1 MVQLPDPFQ
10 ITKSFDGQST
20 VLSVQGELDMATAPE
35 LRAELAHLANSKCDV
50 VVDLSRVT
58 FMDSSGIRAL
68 LDAHQSM
75 VRVDRR
81 FALGAASRIVTRA
94 LKLTQLDQ
102 VIPTV
107 N

>member
-1 MVQLPDPFQ
+1 MQLPDPFQ
-10 ITKSFDGQST
+10 ITESFDGRST

-35 LRAELAHLANSKCDV
+35 LRTALARLANRKCDV

-58 FMDSSGIRAL
+58 FMDSSGIRVL

-75 VRVDRR
+75 VRVDGR
-81 FALGAASRIVTRA
+81 FALGAASRAVTRA

-102 VIPTV
+102 VIPTIS
-107 N
+107 